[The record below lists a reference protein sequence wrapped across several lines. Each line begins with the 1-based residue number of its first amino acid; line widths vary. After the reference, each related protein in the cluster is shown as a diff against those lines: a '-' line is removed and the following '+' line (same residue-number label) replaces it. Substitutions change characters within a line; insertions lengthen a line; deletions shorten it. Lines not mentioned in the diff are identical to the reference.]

1 MNSKTYFLNET
12 ISLMAL
18 GSGIWEYFN
27 ITCMEDLKEAYKDF
41 DERIAFGGDI
51 ELQYIDGC
59 LNGYSC
65 SVFNEVLELLEE
77 YNEDIDTI
85 KDILNATNNIEETK
99 RILDNESYGYY
110 YGRNELDVFEN
121 YLYETDFFY
130 DIPER
135 IQCYIDIEKVKRDFY
150 FIDIYSTDVF
160 EKYLFIFN

>member
-1 MNSKTYFLNET
+1 MNTKSNYLNET

-18 GSGIWEYFN
+18 GSGIWEYYN
-27 ITCMEDLKEAYKDF
+27 ITCMEDLKEAYRDF
-41 DERIAFGGDI
+41 DERIAHDTDI

-59 LNGYSC
+59 LSGYAC
-65 SVFNEVLELLEE
+65 SVFEEFLDLLEE

-85 KDILNATNNIEETK
+85 KDLLNATNNIEETK
-99 RILDNESYGYY
+99 RILDNECYEYY

-135 IQCYIDIEKVKRDFY
+135 IQCYIDIEKVRRDFY

-160 EKYLFIFN
+160 EKYLFIFG

>member
-1 MNSKTYFLNET
+1 MNTSVKYLNET

-18 GSGIWEYFN
+18 GNGIWEYFN
-27 ITCMEDLKEAYKDF
+27 ISCMEDLKEAYRDF
-41 DERIAFGGDI
+41 DKRIAKGGDI

-65 SVFNEVLELLEE
+65 NVFEEVLEMIEE
-77 YNEDIDTI
+77 YDKDIEEI

-99 RILDNESYGYY
+99 RIIENENYGYY
-110 YGRNELDVFEN
+110 YGKNELDVFEN

-130 DIPER
+130 NIPEN
-135 IQCYIDIEKVKRDFY
+135 IHCYIDVEKVKRDMY
-150 FIDIYSTDVF
+150 FIDIYQTDIF

>member
-12 ISLMAL
+12 VSLMAL
-18 GSGIWEYFN
+18 GSGVWEYFN
-27 ITCMEDLKEAYKDF
+27 ISCMEDLKEAYKDF

-59 LNGYSC
+59 LSGYSC
-65 SVFNEVLELLEE
+65 ECFSDVLEMVEE
-77 YNEDIDTI
+77 YNIDIDI
-85 KDILNATNNIEETK
+85 VKDILNAVGNIEEAK

-160 EKYLFIFN
+160 EKYLFIFG

>member
-1 MNSKTYFLNET
+1 MAISTQYIKET

-18 GSGIWEYFN
+18 GSGVWKYFE
-27 ITCMEDLKEAYKDF
+27 ISCMEDLKEAYKNF
-41 DERIAFGGDI
+41 DEKIAFGGDI

-59 LNGYSC
+59 LSGYSC
-65 SVFNEVLELLEE
+65 ECFSDVLEMVEE
-77 YNEDIDTI
+77 YNIDIDI
-85 KDILNATNNIEETK
+85 VKDILNAVGNIEEAK

-160 EKYLFIFN
+160 EKYLFILG

>member
-12 ISLMAL
+12 VSLMAL
-18 GSGIWEYFN
+18 GSGVWEYFN

-41 DERIAFGGDI
+41 DERVAFGGDI

-59 LNGYSC
+59 LSGYSC

-85 KDILNATNNIEETK
+85 KDILNAVGNIEEAK
-99 RILDNESYGYY
+99 RILENKNYAYY
-110 YGRNELDVFEN
+110 NGTSEKDVFEN
-121 YLYETDFFY
+121 YLIETDFYY
-130 DIPER
+130 DIPESKHHF
-135 IQCYIDIEKVKRDFY
+135 IDVEKVRNDYY
-150 FIDIYSTDVF
+150 FIDIYKTDVL

>member
-1 MNSKTYFLNET
+1 MAISTQYIKET

-18 GSGIWEYFN
+18 GSGVWKYFE
-27 ITCMEDLKEAYKDF
+27 ISCMEDLKEAYKNF
-41 DERIAFGGDI
+41 DEKIAFGGDI

-59 LNGYSC
+59 LSGYSC
-65 SVFNEVLELLEE
+65 ECFSDVLEMVEE
-77 YNEDIDTI
+77 YNIDIDI
-85 KDILNATNNIEETK
+85 VKDILNAVGNIEEAK

-150 FIDIYSTDVF
+150 FIDIHSTDVF
-160 EKYLFIFN
+160 EKYLFIFG

>member
-12 ISLMAL
+12 VSLMAL

-59 LNGYSC
+59 LSGYSC

-85 KDILNATNNIEETK
+85 KDILNAVGNIEEAK

-160 EKYLFIFN
+160 EKYLFIFG

>member
-12 ISLMAL
+12 VSLMAL

-59 LNGYSC
+59 LSGYSC
-65 SVFNEVLELLEE
+65 ECFSDVLEMVEE
-77 YNEDIDTI
+77 YNIDIDI
-85 KDILNATNNIEETK
+85 VKDILNAVGNIEEAK

-160 EKYLFIFN
+160 EKYLFIFG

>member
-1 MNSKTYFLNET
+1 MAISTQYIKET

-18 GSGIWEYFN
+18 GSGVWKYFE
-27 ITCMEDLKEAYKDF
+27 ISCMEDLKEAYKNF
-41 DERIAFGGDI
+41 DEKIAFGGDI

-59 LNGYSC
+59 LSGYSC
-65 SVFNEVLELLEE
+65 ECFSDVLEMVEE
-77 YNEDIDTI
+77 YNIDIDI
-85 KDILNATNNIEETK
+85 VKDILNAVGNIEEAK

-160 EKYLFIFN
+160 EKYLFIFG

>member
-1 MNSKTYFLNET
+1 MAISTQYIKET

-18 GSGIWEYFN
+18 GSGVWKYFE
-27 ITCMEDLKEAYKDF
+27 ISCMEDLKEAYKNF
-41 DERIAFGGDI
+41 DEKIAFGGDI

-59 LNGYSC
+59 LSGYSC
-65 SVFNEVLELLEE
+65 ECFSDVLEMVEE
-77 YNEDIDTI
+77 YNIDIDI
-85 KDILNATNNIEETK
+85 VKDILNAVGNIEEAK

-160 EKYLFIFN
+160 EKYLFIFE

>member
-1 MNSKTYFLNET
+1 MNKTCVLNET

-18 GSGIWEYFN
+18 GSGIWEYYN
-27 ITCMEDLKEAYKDF
+27 ITCNEDLKEAYRDF
-41 DERIAFGGDI
+41 DERIAHNTDI

-59 LNGYSC
+59 LSGYSC
-65 SVFNEVLELLEE
+65 SVFEEVLEMLEE

-85 KDILNATNNIEETK
+85 KDLLNATNNIEETK
-99 RILDNESYGYY
+99 RILDNECYGYY

-130 DIPER
+130 NIPEH
-135 IQCYIDIEKVKRDFY
+135 IHHYIDIEKVRRDYY

-160 EKYLFIFN
+160 EKYLFIFG

>member
-1 MNSKTYFLNET
+1 MAISTQYIKET

-18 GSGIWEYFN
+18 GSGVWKYFE
-27 ITCMEDLKEAYKDF
+27 ISCMEDLKEAYKDF

-59 LNGYSC
+59 LSGYSC
-65 SVFNEVLELLEE
+65 ECFSDVLEMVEE
-77 YNEDIDTI
+77 YNIDIDI
-85 KDILNATNNIEETK
+85 VKDILNAVGNIEEAK

-160 EKYLFIFN
+160 EKYLFIFG